1 MTTSGITNINAKLIH
16 QHPDN
21 PRKDLGDLTELSE
34 SIKKKGIMQ
43 NLTVVPGHW
52 DENRAHH
59 EEGYTLIIGH
69 RRFAAGKMAG
79 VTMYPCR
86 IVQDMSYKDQVGT
99 MLEENMQRID
109 LTVLEQAEGFQMMFN
124 LGDTEEQIAEKTG
137 FSRTTV
143 RRRLEIAKLDR
154 DLVKELSRIEDVET
168 RNRILKDAADSRQ
181 IKWKVEA
188 EIKNKEREKNKKII
202 VELLEEAGIKKATKE
217 IEKKKYTAELKDVK
231 TFSLDKEPPK
241 RINIR
246 GKELYYLDGWNGI
259 DVVEKLPKS
268 EKVET
273 EWDRQR
279 KKTKQ
284 LKALQKKMNERKKE
298 FIRTIADGKIELL
311 KDEERQKIIEKM
323 IRNMMEKSCWLG
335 NGMVLK
341 FFTGKSL
348 YDADEKEKE
357 VYERTHT
364 REEWMKN
371 AGKNYL

>member
-109 LTVLEQAEGFQMMFN
+109 LTVLEQAEGFQMMLD

-143 RRRLEIAKLDR
+143 RRRLEIAKLDPE
-154 DLVKELSRIEDVET
+154 LVKEKTDEDGAYQLNLKDLAELSRIEDVET

-202 VELLEEAGIKKATKE
+202 VELLEAAGIKKATKE
-217 IEKKKYTAELKDVK
+217 IERKRYTEEVKDKK
-231 TFSLDKEPPK
+231 SIPLDEEPPEEL
-241 RINIR
+241 NIH
-246 GKELYYLDGWNGI
+246 GTNLFWNQKEW
-259 DVVEKLPKS
+259 
-268 EKVET
+268 
-273 EWDRQR
+273 
-279 KKTKQ
+279 
-284 LKALQKKMNERKKE
+284 
-298 FIRTIADGKIELL
+298 
-311 KDEERQKIIEKM
+311 
-323 IRNMMEKSCWLG
+323 
-335 NGMVLK
+335 
-341 FFTGKSL
+341 
-348 YDADEKEKE
+348 
-357 VYERTHT
+357 
-364 REEWMKN
+364 
-371 AGKNYL
+371 